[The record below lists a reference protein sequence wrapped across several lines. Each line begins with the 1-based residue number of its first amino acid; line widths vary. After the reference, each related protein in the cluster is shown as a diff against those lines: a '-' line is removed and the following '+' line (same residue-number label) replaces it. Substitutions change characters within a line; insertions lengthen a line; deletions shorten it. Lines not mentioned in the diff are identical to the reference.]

1 MWKRPILQVFGNI
14 ITVPRGFD
22 TCRGAEIINGC
33 PIPMY
38 SAFHAFAGYGRTTW
52 LDWNFEYGQDGMTL
66 INESAQTFVIPH
78 GTFTLRAVATEV
90 QNPGL
95 TLIGGFDQN
104 SVELFGSINLALAN
118 GTTNTTQQYTKLPEI
133 QKVVTTNSVSLYSV
147 DTTTSVATLIANYA
161 PGETIPN
168 YRQYRLG
175 WGTDGQLVRTLC
187 KLKFEP
193 AMSANDLI
201 LPSQIGALKL
211 GLQALSFEDKIDPT
225 NAGIYWG
232 PNYPNKTGKMTGA
245 VDLLDSEID
254 ELDAAEQPSFTVSPN
269 YGAGSVVNVH

>member
-66 INESAQTFVIPH
+66 INESAQTFVIPY

-95 TLIGGFDQN
+95 TLVGGFDADSN
-104 SVELFGSINLALAN
+104 EIFGSISLPLIN
-118 GTTNTTQQYTKLPEI
+118 GAANTTQQYTKLPLIE
-133 QKVVTTNSVSLYSV
+133 KVVTTNSVSLYSV

-193 AMSANDLI
+193 AISANDLI
-201 LPSQIGALKL
+201 LPGNIGALKL

-254 ELDAAEQPSFTVSPN
+254 ELDAAEQPAFVMSPN
-269 YGAGSVVNVH
+269 YGAGSVINVH